1 MKAPKLKL
9 SAPKL
14 PKPNL
19 SGIVGALKAA
29 PTGLLARFRKGD
41 KAGAPGGDEEAA
53 PEVDED
59 DLPSHLR
66 QTFLEKHGKL
76 IGVAAAYL
84 LFFGVLGG
92 TALYL
97 MLNEE
102 AILQAE
108 RERRPSITIEELRPE
123 IVRVEPQG
131 GGQSEGAPQ
140 DGAQDAAQAETE
152 GRPQGETQGETPDGA
167 EGETQSAEQ
176 TPAEAAPAEEEEVA
190 LLTPAPDPALIEE
203 SPSGPLPKVGAD
215 GRTPWRVYSRP
226 HNALETRPQI
236 AVVVTEVGVSNSTTE
251 EAIRLPGPVTLAFA
265 PYARDLSNQIEQAR
279 SAGHEVLLTLPMEPR
294 DFPRSDPGPY
304 ALMTT
309 LDSAANLERLNWIL
323 SRAVGYVGLA
333 NYQGSAFAAD
343 ERGLRPIM
351 TAIADRG
358 LLYFDTREDPAS
370 AAPRVAEI
378 AGAPAASADL
388 IADTELTRAAIL
400 RKLNEAE
407 VVAKAQGTAIV
418 LIRPYPMA
426 MSRVES
432 WAAELGEKGIVL
444 APLSAV
450 IRARASGA

>member
-9 SAPKL
+9 SMPRL
-14 PKPNL
+14 SKPSL
-19 SGIVGALKAA
+19 SGLAGIVGKLKAA

-41 KAGAPGGDEEAA
+41 RAGAPDGDDAAA
-53 PEVDED
+53 PAVDED
-59 DLPSHLR
+59 DLPSHLKP
-66 QTFLEKHGKL
+66 TFLEKHGRL

-84 LFFGVLGG
+84 LFFGALGG

-97 MLNEE
+97 MLNED

-108 RERRPSITIEELRPE
+108 RERRPSVTIEELRPE
-123 IVRVEPQG
+123 IVRVDQAAED
-131 GGQSEGAPQ
+131 GADMPAEADAMPQ
-140 DGAQDAAQAETE
+140 DGAQEAAQADAQS
-152 GRPQGETQGETPDGA
+152 PADGETAGA
-167 EGETQSAEQ
+167 EQA
-176 TPAEAAPAEEEEVA
+176 ADEAGSAEEEDDVA
-190 LLTPAPDPALIEE
+190 LLTPAPDPALIEQ
-203 SPSGPLPKVGAD
+203 SPTGPLPKVGED

-236 AVVVTEVGVSNSTTE
+236 AVVVTEVGVSNSTTD

-265 PYARDLSNQIEQAR
+265 PYARNLANQIEQAR
-279 SAGHEVLLTLPMEPR
+279 SAGHEVLLGLPMEPR

-304 ALMTT
+304 ALMTS
-309 LDSAANLERLNWIL
+309 LDAQANLERLNWIL

-343 ERGLRPIM
+343 ERALRPIM

-358 LLYFDTREDPAS
+358 LVYFDTREDPAS

-378 AGAPAASADL
+378 AGAPTAGADL
-388 IADTELTRAAIL
+388 IADDELTRAAIL

-418 LIRPYPMA
+418 LIRPYPMT
-426 MSRVES
+426 MSRLEN
-432 WAAELGEKGIVL
+432 WAAEVVEKGIVL

>member
-41 KAGAPGGDEEAA
+41 KAGAPGAAEEAA
-53 PEVDED
+53 PEIDED

-76 IGVAAAYL
+76 IGVGVAYL

-108 RERRPSITIEELRPE
+108 RERRPSVTIEELRPE

-131 GGQSEGAPQ
+131 EGQAEDAPQ
-140 DGAQDAAQAETE
+140 NDAQEAAQAETE
-152 GRPQGETQGETPDGA
+152 GQPQGGT

-176 TPAEAAPAEEEEVA
+176 APGEAAPAEEEEVA
-190 LLTPAPDPALIEE
+190 LLTPAPDPALIEQ
-203 SPSGPLPKVGAD
+203 SPTGPLPIVGTD

-309 LDSAANLERLNWIL
+309 LDAEANLERLNWIL
-323 SRAVGYVGLA
+323 SRTVGYVGLA

-370 AAPRVAEI
+370 AAPQVAEI
-378 AGAPAASADL
+378 AGAPTASADL
-388 IADTELTRAAIL
+388 IADAELTRAAIL

-426 MSRVES
+426 MSRLES
-432 WAAELGEKGIVL
+432 WAADLGEKGIVL